1 MSSRGH
7 QQHVASAE
15 RPEDHPVTLA
25 TLRDKFHFD
34 TVSATPGLARG
45 LQATPQ
51 GRELW
56 GRLTRANLAVSLA
69 AGPTLGHV
77 VRLLK
82 ERWGSYGPAS
92 LDDLANL
99 LVTERG
105 LTAEQAEALPLV
117 ALLDH
122 LREVRRKDPEGASL
136 RRVGEVWHLRYQG
149 ESADFPVRGN
159 QFLGWLAKLLAKPNH
174 ALTVAELRG
183 DSEGK
188 LKADA
193 RLGGEYAKDMKG
205 LREINDRIRQIDEIT
220 ELAGSSDHLEAEREK
235 LLREVA
241 AYSAKGRIGSS
252 VGNAYNN
259 ITTQKRLFLT
269 KLEKEMPQLAA
280 HLRSCIT
287 QFKENYALSYRPPAG
302 TPRWHIE
309 NPSGTSKKNPSA

>member
-1 MSSRGH
+1 MSSRRG
-7 QQHVASAE
+7 QQHVAPAE

-25 TLRDKFHFD
+25 TLRDKFRFD

-45 LQATPQ
+45 LHATPQ

-56 GRLTRANLAVSLA
+56 GRLTRANLAVAVSLA

-77 VRLLK
+77 MRLLK

-92 LDDLANL
+92 LDHLANW

-122 LREVRRKDPEGASL
+122 LREVRRKNSEGSSL

-159 QFLGWLAKLLAKPNH
+159 QFLGWLAKLLEKPDY
-174 ALTVAELRG
+174 AWTVAELRG
-183 DSEGK
+183 DPEGK
-188 LKADA
+188 VKADA
-193 RLGGEYAKDMKG
+193 RLGGEYEKDEEG
-205 LREINDRIRQIDEIT
+205 LRKIYERIQDINDIT
-220 ELAGSSDHLEAEREK
+220 ERTGGSDRLEDEK
-235 LLREVA
+235 GELLRQVETH
-241 AYSAKGRIGSS
+241 SAKGRIESS

-259 ITTQKRLFLT
+259 ITTQKRQFLK
-269 KLEKEMPQLAA
+269 KLKGQMPQLAA

-287 QFKENYALSYRPPAG
+287 QFAEDFTISYRPPAG
-302 TPRWHIE
+302 TPRWQVE
-309 NPSGTSKKNPSA
+309 NPSA